1 MAEGLV
7 NASGQPVPMDPAEQQ
22 FAAAMAAP
30 EPGERPDYPAPPRR
44 DPEAPHG
51 RDPQGQPLAPY
62 GLNKATG
69 RPNITKPGPGRG
81 HKDATDQARV
91 QKPGKKT
98 ISKPA
103 SQPAQAADPHEVRA
117 RRAGDAQ
124 TTLELLSAGASLIA
138 MMKSGKARVA
148 HEAARV
154 AGNQNLMKAAALSNE
169 KATVLQLD
177 AAAAAIHAE
186 PVGASLADLAE
197 RNSWAAIIVDR
208 LSLVNGVASVG
219 MAVLPLVYQVIA
231 NHAPAEARD
240 NLPPELMQLGVLPPS
255 LLMEK
260 LAAQNAVK
268 MARAQTMILAERKEA
283 EAELEQLR
291 EQVAA

>member
-7 NASGQPVPMDPAEQQ
+7 NADGQAVALDPSEQQ

-30 EPGERPDYPAPPRR
+30 EPGTRPDYPAPPKR
-44 DPEAPHG
+44 DPAAPHG
-51 RDPQGQPLAPY
+51 RDAQGTPLAPH
-62 GLNKATG
+62 GVKADGTP
-69 RPNITKPGPGRG
+69 RMVPPGPGRG
-81 HKDATDQARV
+81 HKSRDDTARV
-91 QKPGKKT
+91 QKAGGKT

-103 SQPAQAADPHEVRA
+103 PQTVAADPDALRA

-124 TTLELLSAGASLIA
+124 TTLELFSAGASLLA
-138 MMKSGKARVA
+138 MIRSAKARA
-148 HEAARV
+148 SYEAARL
-154 AGNQNLMKAAALSNE
+154 AEKPQLMKAATVSHE
-169 KATVLQLD
+169 KATIIQLD

-186 PVGASLADLAE
+186 PVGASLAELAD
-197 RNSWAAIIVDR
+197 RNSWAAVIVDR

-219 MAVLPLVYQVIA
+219 MALLPLVYQLTA
-231 NHAPAEARD
+231 NHAPPEARD

-268 MARAQTMILAERKEA
+268 MARAQSMILAERAEA
-283 EAELEQLR
+283 EAELAQLR

>member
-7 NASGQPVPMDPAEQQ
+7 NADGQAVPLDTSEQQ

-30 EPGERPDYPAPPRR
+30 EPGARPDYPAPPKR
-44 DPEAPHG
+44 DPAAPHG
-51 RDPQGQPLAPY
+51 RDTQGNPLAPH
-62 GLNKATG
+62 GVKADGTP
-69 RPNITKPGPGRG
+69 RMVPPGPGRG
-81 HKDATDQARV
+81 HKTRDDVARV
-91 QKPGKKT
+91 QKPGSKPT

-103 SQPAQAADPHEVRA
+103 TQAAADPEAVRV

-124 TTLELLSAGASLIA
+124 TSLELFSAGASLLA
-138 MMKSGKARVA
+138 MIRSAKARA
-148 HEAARV
+148 AYEAARL
-154 AGNQNLMKAAALSNE
+154 ADKPQLMKAAAVSNE
-169 KATVLQLD
+169 KATVIQLD

-186 PVGASLADLAE
+186 PVGASLAQLAE

-219 MAVLPLVYQVIA
+219 MALLPLVYQLTA
-231 NHAPAEARD
+231 NHAPPEARD

-268 MARAQTMILAERKEA
+268 MARAQASILAERQEA
-283 EAELEQLR
+283 EAELAQLR
-291 EQVAA
+291 GEQVAA